1 MRTDQVTAA
10 LREASAGGG
19 DAPSSTSDL
28 ETALAAAA
36 EAAPRPPAMPETR
49 AVLRQLPAH
58 GTFPGAEYRLA
69 GDRCAGRADEGI
81 TPSCTSASCTG
92 VRHNPWP
99 ARTA

>member
-19 DAPSSTSDL
+19 EAPSSARDL

-36 EAAPRPPAMPETR
+36 DAAPRPPAMPETR

-69 GDRCAGRADEGI
+69 GDRCAGRAAEG
-81 TPSCTSASCTG
+81 PVSSKGA
-92 VRHNPWP
+92 
-99 ARTA
+99 